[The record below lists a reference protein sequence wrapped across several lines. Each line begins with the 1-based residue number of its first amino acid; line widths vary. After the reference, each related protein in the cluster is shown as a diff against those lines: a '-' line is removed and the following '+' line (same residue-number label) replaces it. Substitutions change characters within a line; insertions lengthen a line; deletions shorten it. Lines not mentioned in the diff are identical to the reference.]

1 MRIISNKNIYFSER
15 KERQCPPFSHSEWIK
30 FAIFALIVRP
40 KKKKLQMS
48 KHITEE
54 QRYAISMM
62 LQIPRVES
70 ITDERLESNCSI
82 IEKIPPKGE
91 SFSDF
96 IATFAMS
103 VGFDTYFDL
112 QH

>member
-1 MRIISNKNIYFSER
+1 MMPYYVIGVKLGFSVDSLCMEG
-15 KERQCPPFSHSEWIK
+15 FD
-30 FAIFALIVRP
+30 
-40 KKKKLQMS
+40 
-48 KHITEE
+48 
-54 QRYAISMM
+54 
-62 LQIPRVES
+62 
-70 ITDERLESNCSI
+70 TDERLESNCSI

>member
-1 MRIISNKNIYFSER
+1 MSETPHDNAPPNVKKGEPQIRNYAPNMIQKWKESASLVKRGHSASNVT
-15 KERQCPPFSHSEWIK
+15 IK
-30 FAIFALIVRP
+30 
-40 KKKKLQMS
+40 
-48 KHITEE
+48 T
-54 QRYAISMM
+54 
-62 LQIPRVES
+62 VES
-70 ITDERLESNCSI
+70 ITDESLESNCSI

>member
-1 MRIISNKNIYFSER
+1 MR
-15 KERQCPPFSHSEWIK
+15 
-30 FAIFALIVRP
+30 
-40 KKKKLQMS
+40 KLGIDYGDS
-48 KHITEE
+48 
-54 QRYAISMM
+54 
-62 LQIPRVES
+62 RVGLA
-70 ITDERLESNCSI
+70 ITDERLESNSSI

-96 IATFAMS
+96 IATFTMS